1 MTVNVKKIKNGKAER
16 YTFAKTEELLE
27 MPPLLEIQKNSYN
40 NFLTNG
46 IKAVFDEFFPL
57 TDYSGKAKLYIT
69 EILPF
74 GEPKYSIKECKR
86 RGATY
91 SAPLKVKARFVV
103 EETGQAVEQE
113 VFIGDVPMM
122 TEQGSFI
129 FNGIERVVISQ
140 IVRAP
145 SVYLKREK
153 DNNATLI
160 AQMIPEIGRAHV

>member
-16 YTFAKTEELLE
+16 YTFARHEELLE
-27 MPPLLEIQKNSYN
+27 MPSLLEIPKTSYE
-40 NFLTNG
+40 NFLKAG
-46 IKAVFDEFFPL
+46 IKKTLDEFFPL

-74 GEPKYSIKECKR
+74 GKPNYDVKECKR

-113 VFIGDVPMM
+113 IFLGDVPMM

-129 FNGIERVVISQ
+129 YNGIERVVVSQ
-140 IVRAP
+140 IVRSP
-145 SVYLKREK
+145 SVYMGRDK
-153 DNNATLI
+153 DNYRRRK
-160 AQMIPEIGRAHV
+160 G